1 MDDVNGII
9 ARNIK
14 NMRHEK
20 RLSQGK
26 LADMIGCSLGTVYDW
41 ERGKYAP
48 STIYLPAM
56 ADVFGCT
63 IDALFGR

>member
-1 MDDVNGII
+1 MDDVNEII

-14 NMRHEK
+14 NMRHK
-20 RLSQGK
+20 RGISQGK

>member
-20 RLSQGK
+20 GLSQGK

-41 ERGKYAP
+41 ERG
-48 STIYLPAM
+48 
-56 ADVFGCT
+56 
-63 IDALFGR
+63 